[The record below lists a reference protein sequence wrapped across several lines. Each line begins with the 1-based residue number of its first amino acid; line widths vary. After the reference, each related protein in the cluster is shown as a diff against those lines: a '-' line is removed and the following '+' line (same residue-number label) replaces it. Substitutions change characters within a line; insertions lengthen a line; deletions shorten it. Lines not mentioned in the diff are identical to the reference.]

1 MAIRDFG
8 TSLLENVRERKD
20 SQARNA
26 RKREKKEERK
36 DALQGLLLK
45 GAISIGNTVLADKN
59 EKFLQNENFYARNA
73 KLKTNVSENNAV
85 LNGWN
90 SSLTYEGGQ
99 DEYYNAKALAKIQTM
114 PVAEQFKLENP
125 DQYSSYMHTYSS
137 ELGRMMKENAQQN
150 FEKASAN
157 VESWSEDPEEGF
169 KKSILKGKPR
179 NVTEFFTLPIAN
191 LFSGNDERTAD
202 QAAINSIESE
212 KGLASQGK
220 VEAKELKNI
229 YEQTNNFEFA
239 LDSAEEI
246 KKFKDRFVSGT
257 AELPASTP
265 TKGEIIKVEV
275 EGRFG
280 TMVEKSVYQL
290 KIGERTVGLMDV
302 STGKSITNSVLNA
315 SANETAQIVPSEII
329 EGIREVHREALI
341 SEADVKDF
349 KNYKSQILKDDP
361 SDKEK
366 DAFNQNYFGKIA
378 ITRNTLNAKFSSVQG
393 WNSTLATKF
402 AAQIG
407 IENLKAIKDSGAW
420 LIGSDSYKTNSSLLT
435 GSDQYSSVLA
445 LKALL
450 ALENRGSI
458 TTQGAIATLK
468 QEIADNLD
476 LDQYMKSLTVVQE
489 NVVYDITKNDKS
501 FSALFIAPI
510 IETPDPEEILLTEA
524 NATAGAVVATD
535 DITELLAK
543 MPIPKTASDGKFK
556 PPVIGDSP
564 APYVER
570 KQKSDYAKVLRAF
583 KLRQEALDNPYTNA
597 LGSRRIKQQ
606 QARTI
611 ANAMPVYNE
620 YMKNYGESN

>member
-26 RKREKKEERK
+26 RKREKKEQRK

-85 LNGWN
+85 LNSWN
-90 SSLTYEGGQ
+90 SSLAYEGGQ

-137 ELGRMMKENAQQN
+137 ELGRMMKENAQDN
-150 FEKASAN
+150 FEKATAN
-157 VESWSEDPEEGF
+157 VERWSENPEEGF

-246 KKFKDRFVSGT
+246 KKFKDRFVSGI

-280 TMVEKSVYQL
+280 EMVEKSVYQL

-349 KNYKSQILKDDP
+349 KNYKSQILKDDS

-366 DAFNQNYFGKIA
+366 DAFNQNYFGKTA

-393 WNSTLATKF
+393 WNSTFATKF
-402 AAQIG
+402 AIQIG
-407 IENLKAIKDSGAW
+407 IENLKAIKDSGM
-420 LIGSDSYKTNSSLLT
+420 LSDSYKTNSSLLT

-450 ALENRGSI
+450 ALENKGSI

-476 LDQYMKSLTVVQE
+476 LDQHMKSLTVVQE

-543 MPIPKTASDGKFK
+543 MPIAKTA
-556 PPVIGDSP
+556 PVIEGRP
-564 APYVER
+564 VPYDER
-570 KQKSDYAKVLRAF
+570 TQKSAYKKVLKAF
-583 KLRQEALDNPYTNA
+583 KLRQEALDNPNTQS
-597 LGSRRIKQQ
+597 GQQ
-606 QARTI
+606 GLRMRQRQARTI
-611 ANAMPVYNE
+611 EYAMPLYNE